1 MLQIG
6 IQNKEIKLSIIFKKK
21 SSTIFSPPSYIK
33 GGKLESKVEKI
44 INDTIKEKIFNLL
57 DINRAIYIKKVE
69 YFPIFSFNKESGEKS
84 VKSVMMRVKNRQ
96 FKFREI
102 KAKEIEISGI
112 DMIEFNSFLENYGA
126 KEVFNYE
133 QQLENL

>member
-1 MLQIG
+1 M
-6 IQNKEIKLSIIFKKK
+6 SIIFKKK

-44 INDTIKEKIFNLL
+44 INDTIKEKLFNHLE
-57 DINRAIYIKKVE
+57 ISRAIYIKKVE
-69 YFPIFSFNKESGEKS
+69 YFPIFTTEKNTGEKTL
-84 VKSVMMRVKNRQ
+84 KSIMLRVKGKQ

-102 KAKEIEISGI
+102 LAREIEIAGVNI
-112 DMIEFNSFLENYGA
+112 IEFNNFLENYGA

-133 QQLENL
+133 KQLENL

>member
-1 MLQIG
+1 M
-6 IQNKEIKLSIIFKKK
+6 SIIFKKK

-33 GGKLESKVEKI
+33 GGKLESKVDKI
-44 INDTIKEKIFNLL
+44 INDTIREKIFNHL
-57 DINRAIYIKKVE
+57 DISRTIYIKKVE
-69 YFPIFSFNKESGEKS
+69 YFPIFTTEKESGEKIL
-84 VKSVMMRVKNRQ
+84 KSIMLRVKGRQ

-102 KAKEIEISGI
+102 LAKEIELSGVNVV
-112 DMIEFNSFLENYGA
+112 EFNNFLEEYGA

>member
-1 MLQIG
+1 M
-6 IQNKEIKLSIIFKKK
+6 SIIFKKK

-33 GGKLESKVEKI
+33 GGKLESKVDKI
-44 INDTIKEKIFNLL
+44 INDTIREKIFNHL
-57 DINRAIYIKKVE
+57 DINRTIYIKKVE
-69 YFPIFSFNKESGEKS
+69 YFPIFTTEKETGEKS
-84 VKSVMMRVKNRQ
+84 LKSIMLRVKGRQ

-102 KAKEIEISGI
+102 LAKEIELSGVNVV
-112 DMIEFNSFLENYGA
+112 EFNNFLEEYGA

>member
-1 MLQIG
+1 M
-6 IQNKEIKLSIIFKKK
+6 SIIFKKK

-33 GGKLESKVEKI
+33 GGKLESKVDKI
-44 INDTIKEKIFNLL
+44 INDTIREKIFNHL
-57 DINRAIYIKKVE
+57 DISRTIYIKKVE
-69 YFPIFSFNKESGEKS
+69 YFPIFTTEKETGEKS
-84 VKSVMMRVKNRQ
+84 LKSIMLRVKGRQ

-102 KAKEIEISGI
+102 LAKEIELSGVNVV
-112 DMIEFNSFLENYGA
+112 EFNNFLEEYGA

>member
-6 IQNKEIKLSIIFKKK
+6 IQNKGGKMSIIFKKK

-33 GGKLESKVEKI
+33 GGKLESKVDKI
-44 INDTIKEKIFNLL
+44 INDTIREKIFNHL
-57 DINRAIYIKKVE
+57 DISRTIYIKKVE
-69 YFPIFSFNKESGEKS
+69 YFPIFTTEKETGEKS
-84 VKSVMMRVKNRQ
+84 LKSIMLRVKGRQ

-102 KAKEIEISGI
+102 LAKEIELSGVNV
-112 DMIEFNSFLENYGA
+112 IEFNNFLEEYGA

>member
-1 MLQIG
+1 M
-6 IQNKEIKLSIIFKKK
+6 SIIFKKK

-57 DINRAIYIKKVE
+57 DINRTIYIKKVE
-69 YFPIFSFNKESGEKS
+69 YFPIFTIEKSSGEKI
-84 VKSVMMRVKNRQ
+84 VKSIMMRVKNRQ

-102 KAKEIEISGI
+102 LVKEIELSGI
-112 DMIEFNSFLENYGA
+112 NVIEFNSFLENYGA
-126 KEVFNYE
+126 REVFNYE

>member
-1 MLQIG
+1 M
-6 IQNKEIKLSIIFKKK
+6 SIIFKKK

-33 GGKLESKVEKI
+33 GGKLESKVDKI
-44 INDTIKEKIFNLL
+44 INDTIREKIFNHL
-57 DINRAIYIKKVE
+57 DISRTIYIKKVE
-69 YFPIFSFNKESGEKS
+69 YFPIFTTEKETGEKTL
-84 VKSVMMRVKNRQ
+84 KSIMLRVKGRQ

-102 KAKEIEISGI
+102 LAKEIELSGVNVV
-112 DMIEFNSFLENYGA
+112 EFNNFLEDYGA